1 MKNIFY
7 FFAIITVLA
16 SCQKVIDVDLNE
28 ANPTPVIEGN
38 YTAEDST
45 VRVKL
50 SLTSSY
56 FNSETS
62 NFINDANV
70 NITDGSGL
78 ISNIPSTGN
87 GMYELQSY
95 IPNFNT
101 TYTLSVS
108 YDGIT
113 YSAQCDLSDTVS
125 LSEITYEYNPGFF
138 GSDPGYLVFLNF
150 NDPINISNYY
160 QVVLSLNG
168 VELDALN
175 EIFTQ
180 DDIFSDGNPVSR
192 PLFGGDFFKIE
203 DTVGMELR
211 SIDQD
216 IYSYLNEAI
225 SIFGANSASSAAPGN
240 PNSNWNNNALGY
252 FSAYGS
258 SRKEIIIE

>member
-7 FFAIITVLA
+7 LFAITSVLA
-16 SCQKVIDVDLNE
+16 SCQKVINVDLNE
-28 ANPTPVIEGN
+28 SNPTPVIEGN
-38 YTAEDST
+38 YTTEDST

-62 NFINDANV
+62 NFINDATV

-87 GMYELQSY
+87 GMYELHNY

-101 TYTLSVS
+101 TYTLSAS
-108 YDGIT
+108 YNGIT

-125 LSEITYEYNPGFF
+125 LGEITYEYNPGFF
-138 GSDPGYLVFLNF
+138 GSNPGYLVFLNF

-168 VELDALN
+168 VELNALN
-175 EIFTQ
+175 ETFTQ
-180 DDIFSDGNPVSR
+180 DDILSDGNPISR
-192 PLFGGDFFKIE
+192 PLFGEDFFQIE

-216 IYSYLNEAI
+216 IYYYLNEAYI
-225 SIFGANSASSAAPGN
+225 IVGSNSAGSAAPAN
-240 PNSNWNNNALGY
+240 PTSNWDNNALGY
-252 FSAYGS
+252 FSAYGN
-258 SRKEIIIE
+258 SRKEIIIQ